1 MNDLFLELIK
11 LLPDII
17 QVVFVILLLVSILI
31 SKAIIPVISFLSK
44 KILNKTKNSLT
55 EILSSKKLDK
65 DLILESEKEL
75 SIIYKI
81 ELTQCRDRQKA
92 LYFYELCN
100 ELKHI
105 FPYNKFKR
113 LYRYLKFQ
121 DMIY

>member
-1 MNDLFLELIK
+1 MNDLLIGLIK
-11 LLPDII
+11 LLSYPTLA
-17 QVVFVILLLVSILI
+17 VFIILI
-31 SKAIIPVISFLSK
+31 CILIIILKNIIPFVSFLE
-44 KILNKTKNSLT
+44 KILNKTKNSLLQ
-55 EILSSKKLDK
+55 ILSSTKLDK
-65 DLILESEKEL
+65 DLISESEKEL